1 MNIHHA
7 RAVHVWTANPEHVTS
22 AQWPELASWL
32 DAGELHCA
40 SRFANTADH
49 QAYVLAHALR
59 RLAMSEVLGVA
70 PGALVF
76 SSAPSGKP
84 VLINAPAEPKIHFS
98 NARRRSIVACAV
110 SCIGPVGIDV
120 EVMDASSAD
129 MGLLKPFMVLP
140 DLQGCQAMS
149 ASEQAR
155 LFFFYW
161 TVLEAFWKSRGSGL
175 SFANPAITCQKNR
188 TGWSDISLL
197 QGSAW
202 HACGRAVELESPA
215 GSAASLV
222 LDASCFGSLPGEV
235 EIIQHTP
242 RFFQVGGQSF

>member
-1 MNIHHA
+1 M
-7 RAVHVWTANPEHVTS
+7 HVWTANPKDVAS

-32 DAGELHCA
+32 DAAELQSA
-40 SRFANTADH
+40 SRFANQADR

-76 SSAPSGKP
+76 SSKASGQP
-84 VLINAPAEPKIHFS
+84 VLVNAPAQPNIYFS
-98 NARRRSIVACAV
+98 HARRRSIVACAV

-120 EVMDASSAD
+120 EVVDAGNAD

-140 DLQGCQAMS
+140 DVQGCQAIS
-149 ASEQAR
+149 ANEQAR

-175 SFANPAITCQKNR
+175 SFANPAITCQENR
-188 TGWSDISLL
+188 TGWSDILL
-197 QGSAW
+197 SEGSAW
-202 HACGRAVELESPA
+202 HACGRAKALESPA
-215 GSAASLV
+215 GSATSLV
-222 LDASCFGSLPGEV
+222 LDASCFRSAPGDV
-235 EIIQHTP
+235 KVIRHTP
-242 RFFQVGGQSF
+242 RFLQDGGQSF